1 MKNIFKA
8 SILLLV
14 VSTLA
19 SACSYKTVGDIVQEQ
34 QTQNLSYIST
44 SITNCGYDTGTD
56 PAISITNSSDKLMQV
71 FVTIG
76 VNDAT
81 STQVDTKILIETVP
95 AGRTANK
102 SEWNNGAYVDGAT
115 CEIIDTKAYPQ

>member
-1 MKNIFKA
+1 MKNFFKVG
-8 SILLLV
+8 ILLLV
-14 VSTLA
+14 VSTLV
-19 SACSYKTVGDIVQEQ
+19 SACSIRTVGDIVQEQ
-34 QTQNLSYIST
+34 QTENLSYIST

-81 STQVDTKILIETVP
+81 GTQVDTKILIETVP
-95 AGRTANK
+95 GGKTANK
-102 SEWNNGAYVDGAT
+102 SEWNNGAYVEGAT
-115 CEIIDTKAYPQ
+115 CAIIDTKAYTQ